1 MLFRKRIGRQQL
13 LVLFI
18 ATLLVSAGCGPDID
32 DHIDALSGP
41 ASEDAKMALSLAR
54 QDAIE
59 PLLEAFGDPNRGPDA
74 RSQMA
79 DALYRLYLREKTPE
93 ILAALQGALDDPEVI
108 VRRTVVRCLGDL
120 ETSKATSLIINRLPH
135 ESDDG
140 VRQEILVTLGVISL
154 RARDRT
160 RGISNQ
166 GFDRQWS
173 ADHFEVEDRQKLL
186 DELVAMRDATL
197 ADSLRDNV
205 VEWLEGIADAGASQA
220 REYVLTADMATAEQ
234 LMTDALELLPDSKN
248 INQLVGK
255 FHYDNGEIE
264 RGLEILEAN
273 GDVLHLPQLPRAPDI
288 DGHEDRHVWDGAVEI
303 SRFYEN
309 VSRLRPVETTPAT
322 RARLGRVKQTL
333 FLLVE
338 GQEPRTDNLH
348 AQATVRD
355 ENAWQ
360 DECVEVFFDANRD
373 GRSFHQI
380 VINHLGTIFDQYSDG
395 SGPQGDIDWNADIEH
410 AVYVSETGWTLE
422 MALPMSQLTES
433 RDPLSGQ
440 VWGFN
445 LARIR
450 ITNSSEYGQWVPT
463 YGSALRPDRFGF
475 LIID

>member
-1 MLFRKRIGRQQL
+1 
-13 LVLFI
+13 
-18 ATLLVSAGCGPDID
+18 
-32 DHIDALSGP
+32 
-41 ASEDAKMALSLAR
+41 
-54 QDAIE
+54 
-59 PLLEAFGDPNRGPDA
+59 
-74 RSQMA
+74 
-79 DALYRLYLREKTPE
+79 
-93 ILAALQGALDDPEVI
+93 
-108 VRRTVVRCLGDL
+108 
-120 ETSKATSLIINRLPH
+120 
-135 ESDDG
+135 
-140 VRQEILVTLGVISL
+140 
-154 RARDRT
+154 
-160 RGISNQ
+160 
-166 GFDRQWS
+166 
-173 ADHFEVEDRQKLL
+173 
-186 DELVAMRDATL
+186 
-197 ADSLRDNV
+197 
-205 VEWLEGIADAGASQA
+205 
-220 REYVLTADMATAEQ
+220 
-234 LMTDALELLPDSKN
+234 
-248 INQLVGK
+248 
-255 FHYDNGEIE
+255 
-264 RGLEILEAN
+264 
-273 GDVLHLPQLPRAPDI
+273 
-288 DGHEDRHVWDGAVEI
+288 
-303 SRFYEN
+303 
-309 VSRLRPVETTPAT
+309 VETTPAT